1 MKPRYLIATG
11 LAAFA
16 ALALFA
22 LAAPLFGSPLH
33 IDSDGLTPL
42 GLPLGIASPG
52 HPLGTDVLGRDM
64 LARTAYGLRTTLE
77 FTLVANIASVGTG
90 TAVGLAAGFYR
101 GTVEQLLM
109 RLVDVFLSVP
119 TVVSG
124 LALASIVGRGVTGIV
139 VIVTALYWA
148 WTARLVHGEA
158 VRLRNQPFVEAAL
171 VHGVRPR
178 TVILRHVLPNIR
190 TLLLNISALN
200 GAAVVV
206 VGSGLSYL
214 GAGIAAPR
222 PELGNLLQDGTQ
234 ALSYDPQLLL
244 IPMVFVVAL
253 VLSFVLVGEGI
264 NRTVPESERRSW
276 LNI

>member
-1 MKPRYLIATG
+1 MKPRYLIVTG
-11 LAAFA
+11 LTVFT
-16 ALALFA
+16 ALVLFA
-22 LAAPLFGSPLH
+22 LAAPLFGSPLA
-33 IDSDGLTPL
+33 ISSDGLTTL
-42 GLPLGIASPG
+42 GLPLGIGARG
-52 HPLGTDVLGRDM
+52 HPLGTDILGRDM

-77 FTLVANIASVGTG
+77 FTLLANAASVGTG
-90 TAVGLAAGFYR
+90 TVVGLAAGFYR
-101 GTVEQLLM
+101 GRVEQILM

-124 LALASIVGRGVTGIV
+124 LALASIVGHGVTGIV

-158 VRLRNQPFVEAAL
+158 LRLRRQPFVEAAL

-178 TVILRHVLPNIR
+178 TAIVRHVLPNIR
-190 TLLLNISALN
+190 TLLLNVSALN

-222 PELGNLLQDGTQ
+222 PELGNLLQDGTNS
-234 ALSYDPQLLL
+234 LSYDPQLLL
-244 IPMVFVVAL
+244 IPMVFVIAL
-253 VLSFVLVGEGI
+253 VLCFVLVGEGI
-264 NRTVPESERRSW
+264 NRTAPESERRSW